1 MLKCTAERW
10 IRARV
15 ARLHPLDYRRR
26 DDPLTYWRSRSQLEV
41 DFVVGDAV
49 AIEVKAKSRVSARD
63 YRGLLALAEEVP
75 LRRKLV
81 VCHEP
86 CLPCVWRPNSG
97 RCACEGDDLI
107 RSGLRRVFRGVSPLA
122 APGWVGS

>member
-1 MLKCTAERW
+1 MFLEL
-10 IRARV
+10 RAWR
-15 ARLHPLDYRRR
+15 DYRRR
-26 DDPLTYWRSRSQLEV
+26 DDPLTYWRSQSQLEV
-41 DFVVGDAV
+41 DFVVDDAV

-86 CLPCVWRPNSG
+86 RRRREDNGIEIVPVREFL
-97 RCACEGDDLI
+97 
-107 RSGLRRVFRGVSPLA
+107 SGLWA
-122 APGWVGS
+122 DAIIE

>member
-1 MLKCTAERW
+1 MRAWPGCTRW
-10 IRARV
+10 TIAAGTV
-15 ARLHPLDYRRR
+15 
-26 DDPLTYWRSRSQLEV
+26 PLTYWRSRSQLEV

-49 AIEVKAKSRVSARD
+49 AIEVKAKSLVSARD

-86 CLPCVWRPNSG
+86 CLPCVWHRTP
-97 RCACEGDDLI
+97 AAA
-107 RSGLRRVFRGVSPLA
+107 RVKATIGSVRG
-122 APGWVGS
+122 